1 MSGGAPLFM
10 RISIAFK
17 IFGIALTLL
26 VLLAIAAAF
35 STVNVRRVAN
45 EVESIGHYFT
55 PLSQAASRIQI
66 RQLQQ
71 ALVFERLLQRYDLV
85 ARADASVASAEHEF
99 AELGRQIDTEV
110 SSALQLIA
118 EGYAAARTEGDRLE
132 FSQVQPAFRTVEREH
147 QDYEDLAARTT
158 AALEAGQRPSY
169 STLRELLDREETEL
183 LRALEELRGTLQA
196 FTRTSIQEA
205 TDHEARILWLNV
217 LITVIAA
224 VSGLLFASLVTT
236 GMMRP
241 IRRLVQGTKAIEQG
255 NLETSVPITSRDEI
269 GALTQSFNHMVGE
282 LRVKERI
289 KATFG
294 KYVDPRIVE
303 DLLTRP
309 DVVAAAG
316 DRREV
321 TVFFSDIEGFTSIG
335 EGLTPNALVAVIN
348 KYFTV
353 MSEPISRSGGIID
366 KYIGD
371 AIMAFWAPPFVPAGE
386 HATRACLAALE
397 QLELLDGFQQMVPD
411 LIGVRG
417 AVPRIQFRVGL
428 ASGEVVIGNIGSENF
443 RGYTVMGD
451 AVNLGSRLESAGKQ
465 YGVRILISEQTYKLA
480 ADAIEV
486 RELDSIRVTGKTVP
500 ARVFELLA
508 RRGALDAAR
517 ASLRDRY
524 QEALAHYR
532 AQQWD
537 AAEQALQACLALDH
551 ADVPSRLVV
560 ERVRH
565 FRNQP
570 PASTWDGVW
579 TLSHK

>member
-1 MSGGAPLFM
+1 M

-26 VLLAIAAAF
+26 ALLTIAAVL
-35 STVNVRRVAN
+35 STYNVGRVAD
-45 EVESIGHYFT
+45 EVESIGRYFM
-55 PLSQAASRIQI
+55 PLTQAAGHVQI

-71 ALVFERLLQRYDLV
+71 ALVFERLLQRYNQV
-85 ARADASVASAEHEF
+85 QRADASVAIAESEF
-99 AELGRQIDTEV
+99 ADLGRQIDAEV
-110 SSALQLIA
+110 SAALQLIA
-118 EGYAAARTEGDRLE
+118 EGQAAATVDADRLE
-132 FSQVQPAFRTVEREH
+132 FSQIQPALLTVQREH
-147 QDYEDLAARTT
+147 QDYEDLVTRII
-158 AALEAGQRPSY
+158 AALEAGERPSY
-169 STLRELLDREETEL
+169 NTLRELLAREEAEL
-183 LRALEELRGTLQA
+183 LGALEEMRGTLQR
-196 FTRTSIQEA
+196 FTRASIQTA
-205 TDHEARILWLNV
+205 TEHEDRILGLNI

-224 VSGLLFASLVTT
+224 VSGLLFASIVTT

-255 NLETSVPITSRDEI
+255 NLDTAVPITSRDEI
-269 GALTQSFNHMVGE
+269 GTLTQSFNHMVGE

-303 DLLTRP
+303 DLLKRP
-309 DVVAAAG
+309 DVVAAA

-321 TVFFSDIEGFTSIG
+321 TVFFSDIEGFTTIG
-335 EGLTPNALVAVIN
+335 ENLTPNALVAVIN
-348 KYFTV
+348 RYFTV

-371 AIMAFWAPPFVPAGE
+371 AIMAFWAPPFVPASE

-397 QLELLDGFQQMVPD
+397 QLEILASFQQTVPD
-411 LIGVRG
+411 LIGVRS
-417 AVPRIQFRVGL
+417 AAPRVRFRIGL
-428 ASGEVVIGNIGSENF
+428 ASGEVVIGNIGSETF

-465 YGVRILISEQTYKLA
+465 YGVRILISEQTYRLA

-486 RELDSIRVTGKTVP
+486 RELDSIRVTGKTEA
-500 ARVFELLA
+500 ARVYELLA
-508 RRGALDAAR
+508 RRGGLDAAR

-524 QEALAHYR
+524 QEGLAYYR
-532 AQQWD
+532 GGQWD
-537 AAEQALQACLALDH
+537 AAEQAFQQCLALDPT
-551 ADVPSRLVV
+551 DVPSRLFA
-560 ERVRH
+560 ERVAH
-565 FRNQP
+565 FKSEP

-579 TLSHK
+579 TLTHK